1 MRQLLSISLSLAA
14 LLGGAP
20 AKAQAPYRVVV
31 NAANSTTTISKDDLA
46 RVYMKK
52 LTKWKS
58 GGEPVV
64 VDQGPRS
71 PVRAQFSAQVLGR
84 DVVTMK
90 NYWQQSLFAG
100 RGVPP
105 IEQASDAQVLAFVS
119 SNPNA
124 IGYVSADAPLPAG
137 VRALEVT
144 R

>member
-1 MRQLLSISLSLAA
+1 MRMTLSISLGLAA
-14 LLGGAP
+14 LLSAAP
-20 AKAQAPYRVVV
+20 AGAQTYRVIV
-31 NAANSTTTISKDDLA
+31 NASNSTTTISKDDLA

-52 LTKWKS
+52 LTTWKG
-58 GGEPVV
+58 GGETVV

-71 PVRAQFSAQVLGR
+71 PVRAQFSTQVLGR
-84 DVVTMK
+84 DVATMK

-124 IGYVSADAPLPAG
+124 IGYVSETAALPSG
-137 VRALEVT
+137 VKVLEVT